1 MAQNKIN
8 VVLGAKDEASKVVK
22 GVRGQFEK
30 FKKDA
35 VTGFGLGGGIG
46 LFNLGSRALKGFVN
60 VMGDAVRMAAEEE
73 AEIGQLTRAIA
84 ENDEAWD
91 GNIDTIEK
99 LINKR
104 QELAFADGE
113 QREALRLLVSNT
125 KDVTKAQELLAT
137 AMDFARL
144 RGISLRTAA
153 DLQGRRRPASTSD
166 TISRNARLVRVA
178 SSSSVRRRSTQR
190 A

>member
-8 VVLGAKDEASKVVK
+8 VVIGAKDEASKVVK

-35 VTGFGLGGGIG
+35 VTGFGLGAGIG

-99 LINKR
+99 LIR
-104 QELAFADGE
+104 RCQHQLARCNAPG
-113 QREALRLLVSNT
+113 
-125 KDVTKAQELLAT
+125 
-137 AMDFARL
+137 
-144 RGISLRTAA
+144 AA
-153 DLQGRRRPASTSD
+153 CAP
-166 TISRNARLVRVA
+166 
-178 SSSSVRRRSTQR
+178 
-190 A
+190 